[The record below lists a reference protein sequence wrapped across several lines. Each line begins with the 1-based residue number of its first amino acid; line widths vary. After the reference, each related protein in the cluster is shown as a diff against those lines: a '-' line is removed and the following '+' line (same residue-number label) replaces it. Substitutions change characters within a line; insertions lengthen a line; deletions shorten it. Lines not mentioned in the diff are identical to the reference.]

1 MTAKEKAKELIDKMY
16 ATQGPEYGITEDE
29 AKQCAIIA
37 VNEIIAISSLTK
49 IVYTESTN
57 NSISEYTEHYYWQ
70 QVKEEINKL

>member
-1 MTAKEKAKELIDKMY
+1 MTPKEKARQLYD
-16 ATQGPEYGITEDE
+16 EYRIKFFGNLSYKIL
-29 AKQCAIIA
+29 AKQCALIA

>member
-1 MTAKEKAKELIDKMY
+1 MTPQEKARQLYE
-16 ATQGPEYGITEDE
+16 EYRFKFFGSLAYKTL
-29 AKQCAIIA
+29 AKQCALIA